1 MAVLLRLW
9 GSPRMPRPK
18 RSKKRTGGKLLSEFR
33 EDFHG
38 KPRRGVGVFF
48 VFFELKKKK
57 KQHPSS
63 LSSFSY
69 RAELFSLSRS
79 LLPGSLLLLRGDN
92 PREHR

>member
-9 GSPRMPRPK
+9 GSPQMPRPK

-57 KQHPSS
+57 NSS
-63 LSSFSY
+63 
-69 RAELFSLSRS
+69 
-79 LLPGSLLLLRGDN
+79 G
-92 PREHR
+92 H